1 MHARKA
7 DLLSSCQMAGSAAE
21 RTTTNTAQS
30 LSGLERLAY
39 GIADAAFV
47 SGISRSKLYEL
58 LSSGTLPSV
67 KIGARRL
74 IRARDLAELL
84 DRGCR

>member
-1 MHARKA
+1 MRVDQA
-7 DLLSSCQMAGSAAE
+7 DQFSSSGLVDSPPE
-21 RTTTNTAQS
+21 RTTSNTAQGS
-30 LSGLERLAY
+30 ARLERLAY

-58 LSSGTLPSV
+58 LNSGALPSV

-84 DRGCR
+84 ERGCR

>member
-7 DLLSSCQMAGSAAE
+7 HLLSSCQLAGSAAE
-21 RTTTNTAQS
+21 TPKTDKAQS
-30 LSGLERLAY
+30 PAGLDRLAY

-58 LSSGTLPSV
+58 LKSGTLASV
-67 KIGARRL
+67 KVGARRL
-74 IRARDLAELL
+74 IRARDLADLL
-84 DRGCR
+84 ERGCQ

>member
-1 MHARKA
+1 MHIQQT
-7 DLLSSCQMAGSAAE
+7 DQFSSNSAASPAE
-21 RTTTNTAQS
+21 TTESEPAQS
-30 LSGLERLAY
+30 SGGRQRLAY

-58 LSSGTLPSV
+58 LKSGQLASV

-74 IRARDLAELL
+74 IRVRDLAEMLES
-84 DRGCR
+84 GCR

>member
-1 MHARKA
+1 MRVHRA
-7 DLLSSCQMAGSAAE
+7 DQFSSPELAGSPAQ
-21 RTTTNTAQS
+21 RTTSKTDQS
-30 LSGLERLAY
+30 SAGLERLAY

-58 LSSGTLPSV
+58 LNSGDLPSV

-74 IRARDLAELL
+74 IRARDLAEFLE
-84 DRGCR
+84 RGC

>member
-1 MHARKA
+1 MRVHQAGQVSPSNQG
-7 DLLSSCQMAGSAAE
+7 DSSAQAAAS
-21 RTTTNTAQS
+21 NTAQS
-30 LSGLERLAY
+30 PVRLERLAY

-58 LSSGTLPSV
+58 LNSGALASV

-74 IRARDLAELL
+74 IRAHKLAQLLEL
-84 DRGCR
+84 GCQ

>member
-1 MHARKA
+1 MYARKA
-7 DLLSSCQMAGSAAE
+7 DQFSSPDLADSRAE
-21 RTTTNTAQS
+21 ETTSNPTRS
-30 LSGLERLAY
+30 SVGLERLAY

-58 LSSGTLPSV
+58 LNSGELTSV

-84 DRGCR
+84 ERGCQ

>member
-7 DLLSSCQMAGSAAE
+7 ELLSSCQIASFAPD
-21 RTTTNTAQS
+21 RTATETAQR

-58 LSSGTLPSV
+58 LKRGELASV

-74 IRARDLAELL
+74 IQARSLAELL
-84 DRGCR
+84 ERGCR

>member
-7 DLLSSCQMAGSAAE
+7 DQFSSSEFAGSPAE
-21 RTTTNTAQS
+21 RTTSNTVQNSA
-30 LSGLERLAY
+30 GLERLAY

-58 LSSGTLPSV
+58 LKSGELASV

-74 IRARDLAELL
+74 IRARSLAELL
-84 DRGCR
+84 ERGCR